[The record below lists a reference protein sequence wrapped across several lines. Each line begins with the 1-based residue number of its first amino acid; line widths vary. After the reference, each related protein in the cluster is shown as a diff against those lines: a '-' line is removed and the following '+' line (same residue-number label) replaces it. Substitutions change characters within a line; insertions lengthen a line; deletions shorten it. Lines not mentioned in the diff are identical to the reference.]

1 MKNAKYLFAMT
12 FTAVLGGV
20 ISVFVYHAATQ
31 FDDQNI
37 TDNYNTLLVADEQQP
52 SAPQEHKQQ
61 QTRAFQTGVDFTNA
75 AENTVNGVVH
85 VTTTVEGREY
95 YQINPFHFFFG
106 NPEHQPRRGPDRSGS
121 GSGVII
127 SQDGYIVTNNHVIK
141 EAKEIEVRT
150 NDNRSFK
157 AEVVGKDASTD
168 IALLKIEAENLT
180 AVEFGNSDEVRLG
193 EWVLAVGNPLNL
205 TSTVTAGIIS
215 AKGRNINI
223 LAPETNE
230 GGAPIESFIQTD
242 AAVNPGNSG
251 GALVSAEG
259 KLIGI
264 NTAIKSPT
272 GSFTGYSFAVPS
284 NIVKKVVE
292 DLMDFGIV
300 QRAYL
305 GVSIQN
311 ISSEL
316 AEENKLKTT
325 SGVYVAEITEDGAAK
340 EAGLK
345 KGDVIIAVNGQ
356 KTRTTAELQERIG
369 RKRPGDEVE
378 VTVLR
383 KDKEQNFSLVLRNKM
398 GSTELV
404 ERDELLKKQL
414 LGAEFDEVSSN
425 VAQRLRIRGGV
436 QIKDIGK
443 GKIKEAGI
451 KNGFIILRVDKKG
464 VQNFEDL
471 YTMLHNK
478 SGGVLLE
485 GVYPNGIRG
494 YYGVGL

>member
-1 MKNAKYLFAMT
+1 MRNTKYLFAMT
-12 FTAVLGGV
+12 FTAILGGI
-20 ISVFVYHAATQ
+20 ISVFVYHYTVQ
-31 FDDQNI
+31 FSNI
-37 TDNYNTLLVADEQQP
+37 KNAETFNTLLVADEQKSVT
-52 SAPQEHKQQ
+52 SAEIKPRP
-61 QTRAFQTGVDFTNA
+61 TTAFQTGVDFTNA

-85 VTTTVEGREY
+85 VKTIVEGKEY

-106 NPEHQPRRGPDRSGS
+106 NPDPQPRRGPDRSGS

-127 SQDGYIVTNNHVIK
+127 SKDGYIVTNNHVIK
-141 EAKEIEVRT
+141 DAKEIEVRT

-157 AEVVGKDASTD
+157 AEVIGRDASTD
-168 IALLKIEAENLT
+168 IALLKIEAESLT
-180 AVEFGNSDEVRLG
+180 VVDFGNSDEIRLG

-223 LAPETNE
+223 LAPETSESN
-230 GGAPIESFIQTD
+230 APIESFIQTD

-251 GALVSAEG
+251 GALVNAEG
-259 KLIGI
+259 ELVGI

-284 NIVKKVVE
+284 NIVKKVVD

-300 QRAYL
+300 QRAYI

-311 ISSEL
+311 ITSEL
-316 AEENKLKTT
+316 AEENKLNTT
-325 SGVYVAEITEDGAAK
+325 SGVYVADLTENGAAA
-340 EAGLK
+340 EAGIK

-356 KTRTTAELQERIG
+356 KTASTSQLQERIG

-383 KDKEQNFSLVLRNKM
+383 KGKEEKFKLTLRNKM
-398 GSTELV
+398 GNTELV
-404 ERDELLKKQL
+404 ERDVLLKKQL
-414 LGAEFDEVSSN
+414 LGAEFREVPAAI
-425 VAQRLRIRGGV
+425 AQRLRIRGGI
-436 QIKDIGK
+436 QIKDTGK

-451 KNGFIILRVDKKG
+451 KDGFIILQIDKKN

-471 YTMLHNK
+471 YTMLSNK
-478 SGGVLLE
+478 SGGVLVE

>member
-1 MKNAKYLFAMT
+1 MKNAKYLFSMT
-12 FTAVLGGV
+12 FTAVLGG
-20 ISVFVYHAATQ
+20 IIAVFVYHSTTQ
-31 FDDQNI
+31 FSTVKNDDS
-37 TDNYNTLLVADEQQP
+37 YSTLLVADEQNSSQTTEI
-52 SAPQEHKQQ
+52 APR
-61 QTRAFQTGVDFTNA
+61 QTTAFQTGVDFTNA

-85 VTTTVEGREY
+85 VKTVVEGREY
-95 YQINPFHFFFG
+95 YQVNPFHFFFG
-106 NPEHQPRRGPDRSGS
+106 NPEPQPRRGPDRSGS

-168 IALLKIEAENLT
+168 IALLKIDAENLT
-180 AVEFGNSDEVRLG
+180 AVDFGNSDEIRLG

-223 LAPETNE
+223 LAPETGESN
-230 GGAPIESFIQTD
+230 APIESFIQTD

-251 GALVSAEG
+251 GALVNAKG

-272 GSFTGYSFAVPS
+272 GSFTGYSFAVPA

-305 GVSIQN
+305 GVSIQD

-316 AEENKLKTT
+316 AKEHKLNTT
-325 SGVYVAEITEDGAAK
+325 SGVYIADIVDNGAAA
-340 EAGLK
+340 ESGIK
-345 KGDVIIAVNGQ
+345 KGDVIIAVNGK
-356 KTRTTAELQERIG
+356 KTRTTSELQERIG
-369 RKRPGDEVE
+369 RNRPGDEVE

-383 KDKEQNFSLVLRNKM
+383 KEKEQNFNLVLRNKM
-398 GSTELV
+398 GNTELI
-404 ERDELLKKQL
+404 ERDVLLKKQL
-414 LGAEFDEVSSN
+414 LGAEFRDVPPGL
-425 VAQRLRIRGGV
+425 AQRLRIRGGV
-436 QIKDIGK
+436 QIKDTGK

-451 KNGFIILRVDKKG
+451 KEGFIVLQVDKKQ
-464 VQNFEDL
+464 VSNFEDL
-471 YTMLHNK
+471 YTMLNNK
-478 SGGVLLE
+478 SGGVLIE